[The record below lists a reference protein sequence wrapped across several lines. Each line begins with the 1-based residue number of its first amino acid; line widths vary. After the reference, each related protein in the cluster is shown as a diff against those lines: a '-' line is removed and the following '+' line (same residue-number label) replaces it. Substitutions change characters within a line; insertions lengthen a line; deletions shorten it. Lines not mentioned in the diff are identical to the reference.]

1 MSLNSRIHLRDIA
14 NVVRITCKLETNELM
29 YSLVEKLRNNFRITE
44 ILEFD

>member
-29 YSLVEKLRNNFRITE
+29 HSLEKLRNNFRITE